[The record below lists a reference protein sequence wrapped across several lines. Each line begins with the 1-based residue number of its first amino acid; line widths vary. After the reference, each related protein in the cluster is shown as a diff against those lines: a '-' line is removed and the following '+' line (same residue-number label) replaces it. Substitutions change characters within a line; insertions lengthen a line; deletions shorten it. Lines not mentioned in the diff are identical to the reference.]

1 MNTMVVVALGAVAAV
16 FVQGL
21 SGFAFG
27 LVAMSFWA
35 WSLDPRLSAALA
47 VFGSLTGQV
56 VAAVS
61 MRRDFHLPRL
71 WPFILGGVAGIPLGV
86 AILPTLDMDWFK
98 AALGTLL
105 VLWCPA
111 MLMADRIP
119 RLSFGGRFAD
129 GCAGLV
135 GGMMSGLGGFSGPAP
150 TLWCTLRGF
159 EKSVQR
165 AVIQNFNLAMLSVTM
180 GTYLARGIVT
190 RDMLPMFAVV
200 APAMLVPTVLGT
212 RLYAGM
218 SEVAFKRTVLG
229 LLTASGMAFL
239 AASVPRLLGRM
250 G

>member
-1 MNTMVVVALGAVAAV
+1 M
-16 FVQGL
+16 
-21 SGFAFG
+21 
-27 LVAMSFWA
+27 
-35 WSLDPRLSAALA
+35 
-47 VFGSLTGQV
+47 
-56 VAAVS
+56 
-61 MRRDFHLPRL
+61 
-71 WPFILGGVAGIPLGV
+71 
-86 AILPTLDMDWFK
+86 
-98 AALGTLL
+98 GTLL

-180 GTYLARGIVT
+180 GTYLARGIAT

-229 LLTASGMAFL
+229 LLTASGMAIPRGVG
-239 AASVPRLLGRM
+239 AAPAGADGVGLRAPPASMQPPAAHTRSRCVAAGPASPPR
-250 G
+250 